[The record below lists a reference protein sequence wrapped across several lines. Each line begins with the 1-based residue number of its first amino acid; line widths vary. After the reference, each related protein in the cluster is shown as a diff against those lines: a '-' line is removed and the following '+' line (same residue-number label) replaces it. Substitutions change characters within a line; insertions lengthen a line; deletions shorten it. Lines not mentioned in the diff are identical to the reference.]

1 MFMYMS
7 WEKHPGN
14 ANAKLVYDTKP
25 VVRLTG
31 REKTRTENLIQ
42 DLLEEQ
48 NSDRFERKNMIEYKT
63 LELHAY
69 FCRYAFEQIGE
80 EEQGAEKERK
90 AWDIILKI
98 VLAAVSYTHLSLV
111 LSAER
116 IMGQVRK
123 RRKGTRKHN
132 IFLTVFIRVIFLSS
146 KYLI

>member
-1 MFMYMS
+1 MYMS

-98 VLAAVSYTHLSLV
+98 VYSLIGV
-111 LSAER
+111 FA
-116 IMGQVRK
+116 I
-123 RRKGTRKHN
+123 
-132 IFLTVFIRVIFLSS
+132 TVFLEGYSTLPVFTMILQFIDNVISAL
-146 KYLI
+146 LTG